1 MSRSFIS
8 LIKKKKITK
17 IKNLLIG
24 KNTLSFWAL
33 FLLSLLKLNINMTLT
48 VSHLYTADTK
58 QIWSILKT
66 RKAIQFLLLKKN
78 QIWKNLK
85 GLSSPKFVKNLKNK
99 KKEIIISALSS
110 QIMGLGL
117 TKTQKLLSK

>member
-1 MSRSFIS
+1 
-8 LIKKKKITK
+8 
-17 IKNLLIG
+17 
-24 KNTLSFWAL
+24 
-33 FLLSLLKLNINMTLT
+33 
-48 VSHLYTADTK
+48 
-58 QIWSILKT
+58 LKT

-110 QIMGLGL
+110 QIMVLGQ

>member
-1 MSRSFIS
+1 MSRSFII

-33 FLLSLLKLNINMTLT
+33 FLPSLLKLNINMTLT

-110 QIMGLGL
+110 QIMVLGQ

>member
-33 FLLSLLKLNINMTLT
+33 FLPSLLKLNINMTLT

-110 QIMGLGL
+110 QIMVLGQ